1 MTTKNEAG
9 TTYLL
14 SLSLFCG
21 GTPVGNR
28 TQTNGTG
35 IRHSIHWTTG
45 ACFILSL
52 CVLSC
57 IYIIQWV
64 ILFNE
69 YSLDYW
75 MKLSSKVAQKS
86 CEVCSQSQI
95 GHKDRAFSWNKW
107 SLCRT
112 IYCFMRK
119 IPFRMYII
127 MFKCRFQ
134 FHQCFILN
142 TNAFSWFI
150 SAFLS
155 IHQCFSL
162 NLPMLSLDSSMPS
175 IIFIQSCL
183 GLTLWGWS
191 VGKRH
196 LFVGIVPW
204 LGQKKKSQMAGHAWW
219 QVSDSLSM

>member
-1 MTTKNEAG
+1 MEWTNTRDLNKYKNETRAAKNEAG

-14 SLSLFCG
+14 SLPHFCG

-95 GHKDRAFSWNKW
+95 GYKDRAFSWNKR

-119 IPFRMYII
+119 IPFRVSII
-127 MFKCRFQ
+127 ISLSVGFS
-134 FHQCFILN
+134 FIYALYY
-142 TNAFSWFI
+142 T
-150 SAFLS
+150 L
-155 IHQCFSL
+155 
-162 NLPMLSLDSSMPS
+162 MLSLDSSVLFS
-175 IIFIQSCL
+175 RFTNAFSRFTNAYSWFTNAYSWFIIAFYHIH
-183 GLTLWGWS
+183 S
-191 VGKRH
+191 V
-196 LFVGIVPW
+196 LSWIDIVE
-204 LGQKKKSQMAGHAWW
+204 LECG
-219 QVSDSLSM
+219 